1 MKKLFL
7 GLVIGAAAGAFG
19 MWWTHRSAGAE
30 PTKADEAAK
39 PAEAAKENPLHVP
52 AAKRTALGI
61 TLAAPTKIALTPEA
75 EAFGRVL
82 DPTPYVALVAEQA
95 TATASLA
102 ASEKELARVQKL
114 FAAGGNASAQ
124 AVETAEAAAAR
135 DRAAVASARIR
146 LLATWGPKLAEDTD
160 LDRWRDTLV
169 KGAALVRLDLLPG
182 TTVGEMPKTAHVSV
196 VGTKEAFEAEILS
209 PAPVADPQVQG
220 ASFLALVR
228 AHSLP
233 AGASL
238 QAKLPGPG
246 EATEGLTLP
255 RAAVVYHQGSPW
267 VYVLGE
273 EDNFERKLVR
283 LGESIS
289 DRIVITSGVT
299 ADEQV
304 VTTGAQQLLSAE
316 LQAGGSGSED

>member
-7 GLVIGAAAGAFG
+7 GLVIGAAVGAFG
-19 MWWTHRSAGAE
+19 MWWTHRSTGTE
-30 PTKADEAAK
+30 PAKADEAAK
-39 PAEAAKENPLHVP
+39 PAEVAKENPLHVP

-61 TLAAPTKIALTPEA
+61 TLTAPSKISITPEV

-82 DPTPYVALVAEQA
+82 DPTPYVALVAEEA
-95 TATASLA
+95 TAAAALA

-160 LDRWRDTLV
+160 LDRWRDVLV
-169 KGAALVRLDLLPG
+169 KGAALIRLDLLPG
-182 TTVGEMPKTAHVSV
+182 ITPTETLKTARVSV
-196 VGTKEAFEAEILS
+196 VGSEESFDAEILS

-228 AHSLP
+228 EHSLP

-238 QAKLPGPG
+238 RAMLSGRG
-246 EATEGLTLP
+246 ESTEGLTIP

-273 EDNFERKLVR
+273 EDNFERKIVS
-283 LGESIS
+283 LGQSIRDS
-289 DRIVITSGVT
+289 VVITNGVT

-316 LQAGGSGSED
+316 LQAGDSGGGD